1 MIIISSIF
9 TSKLIKIV
17 IGGPYHS
24 GKTTT
29 IHKLDPRARSAD
41 KLQPDGQTTTVG
53 FDLGKVV
60 WVTSSDGQ
68 EEIIAY
74 GDYENNKEKYEN
86 ANVREIGL
94 FGAAGQ
100 MRFSAV
106 RKATLRGAKGILF
119 VIDSSISG
127 HIGHAVALY
136 EEIRLILGDDVPLIV
151 LANKQ
156 DIADAKS
163 PEEISEL
170 LNMNGVQVLPSSS
183 INEEGIREALLELL
197 NSLEL

>member
-1 MIIISSIF
+1 
-9 TSKLIKIV
+9 
-17 IGGPYHS
+17 
-24 GKTTT
+24 
-29 IHKLDPRARSAD
+29 
-41 KLQPDGQTTTVG
+41 
-53 FDLGKVV
+53 
-60 WVTSSDGQ
+60 
-68 EEIIAY
+68 
-74 GDYENNKEKYEN
+74 
-86 ANVREIGL
+86 
-94 FGAAGQ
+94 

-136 EEIRLILGDDVPLIV
+136 EEIRLVLGDDVPLIV
-151 LANKQ
+151 FANKQ